1 MEKLFAYGSLKEEE
15 VQETIFG
22 RILEGVPE
30 TLLGYVVNELKIEEE
45 YGIETYT
52 IISATHKKEDS
63 ISGIL
68 YDTSLRELQLA
79 DTYEGKHYKRIEVQ
93 LESNQEAWVYT
104 ATT

>member
-15 VQETIFG
+15 VQETVFG

-30 TLLGYVVNELKIEEE
+30 TLQQFVVKEIKIEEE
-45 YGIETYT
+45 YGIESYA
-52 IISATHKKEDS
+52 IISATQNQEDS

-68 YDTSLRELQLA
+68 YETSFRELELA
-79 DTYEGKHYKRIEVQ
+79 DTYEGKHYKRIEV
-93 LESNQEAWVYT
+93 LLKSNQKAWVYT